1 MEPIILD
8 DVPFELNVA
17 QLERTLR
24 IDEDSD
30 GATEFQGLA
39 EVAQRIG
46 RPKALYGAAFISAK
60 GEDSVVV
67 EGIELQSRVLR
78 VNLED
83 AHRIFVYLATCGSE
97 LDDWSQAQDDVLRQY
112 WAEAIKAAAL
122 SAARRALDAHI
133 VHEHAPGRLA
143 TMSPGSL
150 LDWPIKWQRALFSL
164 LGDPASAIGVR
175 LTDSFLMIP
184 NKSVS
189 GIRFPTE
196 GSFESCQLCPRAV
209 CPGRRALYDQGLY
222 DRKYRSGTEELRGMG

>member
-24 IDEDSD
+24 IDGDSD
-30 GATEFQGLA
+30 DASEFEDLVAVTQG
-39 EVAQRIG
+39 VA
-46 RPKALYGAAFISAK
+46 RPKALYRVVYVSHK
-60 GEDSVVV
+60 GEDSVLV

-83 AHRIFVYLATCGSE
+83 AYRIFAFVATCGTE
-97 LDDWSQAQDDVLRQY
+97 LDEWSHAQDDMLHQY